1 MSQSTQLWYSFKVL
15 RKIISEC
22 MHTHL
27 NSWPLDAKLDG
38 KSPTSLYLNV
48 VLQLTCSGMLT
59 SMLPPQF
66 RQVAIVVQHLCYK
79 AGWNGMTSA
88 VT

>member
-38 KSPTSLYLNV
+38 KSATSLYLSV
-48 VLQLTCSGMLT
+48 VLQLTCSGLLT
-59 SMLPPQF
+59 STLPPSFGRLPSWYSIYATKQD
-66 RQVAIVVQHLCYK
+66 
-79 AGWNGMTSA
+79 GMA
-88 VT
+88 